1 MKFVAIENV
10 PPNCNCFQTF
20 FIKPTSVIL
29 IYNQLLRGHYY
40 YFPHALNLLYF
51 LEMILVKTFTF
62 NMYNSHIAAD
72 CAQSSYH
79 LSLTS
84 NNNMF
89 IFELVST
96 SLLLL
101 TRYLK

>member
-1 MKFVAIENV
+1 
-10 PPNCNCFQTF
+10 
-20 FIKPTSVIL
+20 
-29 IYNQLLRGHYY
+29 
-40 YFPHALNLLYF
+40 
-51 LEMILVKTFTF
+51 
-62 NMYNSHIAAD
+62 MYNTHIAAD

-101 TRYLK
+101 TRITILNNFIYRFYLTIKKYTFWEDQ